1 MEKGRQNITITVEGI
16 PLPMTVADATEEEV
30 FRKAATE
37 VQSRLRFLRTTYPG
51 LPSNTYYYSMAMLL
65 TAVDKIKMSMNVDNS
80 PIFDTLN
87 YLQGEIDGLIDAKRK
102 NK

>member
-87 YLQGEIDGLIDAKRK
+87 DLQNEIDGAIASSRK
-102 NK
+102 KK